1 MKSFNFP
8 CARKELDLIKASFLN
23 KFQGMRLDEKVL
35 TLCFITIFLPFPVT
49 IAGALLAS
57 LYVCFDKI
65 KRNQLRRLQGV
76 CFLVLFGGLALVIPA
91 MYQRWLSVFQ
101 GLAAI
106 LLLCFGLLCRTTMT
120 KSLLHRLMD
129 LGCILSVPCLIYA
142 IVQKLWIPSS
152 LLDGRAS
159 SVFYNPNYYGTILE
173 YCILISFYRIMTCPS
188 KKWWYL
194 AVIGLSCIGIYLCD
208 CISARPAVFL
218 GCLVMLI
225 YMKRFRLFT
234 FVLAASV
241 LYAVAA
247 LIIPGVLCR
256 LPILDRMIELR
267 VDIWETAAKGFL
279 QHPLFGQGTFTY
291 QYIWPDIPGSE
302 ANDHS
307 HSLYLEP
314 LLNYGIVGTSA
325 LLSYFGL
332 QYRSLWHSMRD
343 RRESYLTALL
353 LGLTV
358 STLVH
363 GISDVTVAWVQTGML
378 FLLLLSSTECL
389 PVVKNR
395 TARRQRKAKGDP
407 QLSHSP

>member
-1 MKSFNFP
+1 MK
-8 CARKELDLIKASFLN
+8 
-23 KFQGMRLDEKVL
+23 QDEKVL
-35 TLCFITIFLPFPVT
+35 TFCFITIFLPYPVT
-49 IAGALLAS
+49 IAGAVLAS

-65 KRNQLRRLQGV
+65 KRNQLRHLPGV

-91 MYQRWLSVFQ
+91 LYQRWLSVFQ

-106 LLLCFGLLCRTTMT
+106 SILCFGLLCRTTMT
-120 KSLLHRLMD
+120 KSLLYRLMD
-129 LGCILSVPCLIYA
+129 LGCIASVPCLIYA

-173 YCILISFYRIMTCPS
+173 YCILVSFYRSMTCPS
-188 KKWWYL
+188 RKWWYFV
-194 AVIGLSCIGIYLCD
+194 VIALSCIGIYLCD

-218 GCLVMLI
+218 GCLAMMI
-225 YMKRFRLFT
+225 YLKRFRLFAI
-234 FVLAASV
+234 VLAASV
-241 LYAVAA
+241 LYAFAA

-256 LPILDRMIELR
+256 LPILDHMIELR
-267 VDIWETAAKGFL
+267 VYIWTTAVKGFL
-279 QHPLFGQGTFTY
+279 QHPLFGQGTFAY
-291 QYIWPDIPGSE
+291 QYVWPVIPGSE

-314 LLNYGIVGTSA
+314 LLNYGIVGTTA

-343 RRESYLTALL
+343 RQESYLTALL

-389 PVVKNR
+389 PAVKNH
-395 TARRQRKAKGDP
+395 TARRQHKVKINS
-407 QLSHSP
+407 QLPHSP

>member
-1 MKSFNFP
+1 
-8 CARKELDLIKASFLN
+8 
-23 KFQGMRLDEKVL
+23 MRQDEKVL
-35 TLCFITIFLPFPVT
+35 TLCFITIFLPYPVT
-49 IAGALLAS
+49 IAGAVLAS

-65 KRNQLRRLQGV
+65 KRNQLRRLRGV
-76 CFLVLFGGLALVIPA
+76 CSLIVFGGLALVIPA
-91 MYQRWLSVFQ
+91 LYQHWLSVFQ
-101 GLAAI
+101 GMAAI
-106 LLLCFGLLCRTTMT
+106 LILCFGLLCRTTMT
-120 KSLLHRLMD
+120 KPLLHRLMD
-129 LGCILSVPCLIYA
+129 LGFILSVTCLLCA
-142 IVQKLWIPSS
+142 IIQKLWIPSS

-173 YCILISFYRIMTCPS
+173 YCILISFYRFMTCPS
-188 KKWWYL
+188 RKWWYL

-218 GCLVMLI
+218 GCFAMLL

-234 FVLAASV
+234 LVLAASI

-247 LIIPGVLCR
+247 LIVPGVLCR

-291 QYIWPDIPGSE
+291 QYIWPTIPGGA

-314 LLNYGIVGTSA
+314 LLNYGIVGTAA
-325 LLSYFGL
+325 LLSYFAL
-332 QYRSLWHSMRD
+332 QYRSLWHSMREKQ
-343 RRESYLTALL
+343 ESYLTAVL

-378 FLLLLSSTECL
+378 FLFLLSSTECL
-389 PVVKNR
+389 PAVKNH
-395 TARRQRKAKGDP
+395 TARRRHRAKANAH
-407 QLSHSP
+407 LSQSP